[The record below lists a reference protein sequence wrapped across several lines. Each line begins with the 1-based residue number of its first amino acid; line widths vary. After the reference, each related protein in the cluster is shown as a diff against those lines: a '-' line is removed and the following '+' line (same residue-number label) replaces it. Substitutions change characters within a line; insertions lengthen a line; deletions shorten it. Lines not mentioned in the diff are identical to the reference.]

1 MPLPEDRDLQGFLPL
16 ERSFENLKFTNSS
29 ILEGDIVTLNKLRAV
44 RILHLGRCLAQ
55 YQINGLAPISITIE
69 EKTGDSKFTPMSNSA
84 GPSNELMKELEELSL
99 NKDKQQLNTSIS
111 PVLSEAASSKS
122 SVETDVEISGE
133 QYIFTFYLHVY
144 TYIFHKHR

>member
-29 ILEGDIVTLNKLRAV
+29 ILEGDTVTLNKLRAV
-44 RILHLGRCLAQ
+44 RILHLGRCLAH
-55 YQINGLAPISITIE
+55 YQINGSAPISITIE

-122 SVETDVEISGE
+122 SVEIDVEISGE
-133 QYIFTFYLHVY
+133 QYMFIFYLHVY
-144 TYIFHKHR
+144 TYIFHKYC